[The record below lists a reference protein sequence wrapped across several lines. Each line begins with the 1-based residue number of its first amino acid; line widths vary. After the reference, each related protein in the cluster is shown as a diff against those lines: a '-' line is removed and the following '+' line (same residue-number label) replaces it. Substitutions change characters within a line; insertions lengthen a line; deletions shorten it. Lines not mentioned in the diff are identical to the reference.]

1 MKVSR
6 KDCYTQ
12 NKNNMPL
19 FFNYLFRRDDFYY
32 WSPPPPFERW
42 EERGTY
48 IKINDNIYAEGAY
61 KTFSSYEFIV
71 NKRGGESGKV
81 IFNYP
86 VDYIRINDR
95 VEYYLKGKLKFVG
108 FVEYVDGASKELSI
122 IPAWGKLNYQYFA
135 GDSIEEAEQPAR
147 KIVFDMKPK
156 IETMGII
163 WKDENITIEENTF
176 KLKTNYSG
184 KSVIE
189 ILEEVEDLMSANW
202 CFGVDFNNEFYFKEI
217 DDKPKKTI
225 NYFENHFSES
235 EYELDTSNLVTRYI
249 CKIKSNNGDTSGTR
263 TLPVIVGSEETLK
276 YPPISLEQEIGIKVD
291 TYEVD
296 AYYSKEQY
304 DLVYERAYKLL
315 NNQIKSEV
323 VKLKNIN
330 FNNIDID
337 FNEAVKIIMK
347 PENNYYN
354 DTSFEEPVYNAYES
368 NNLYSSEILQI
379 NIDIDKEII
388 PNYKQANEI
397 NLYDIDLGYRK
408 MTLKSY
414 ALKKIFIY
422 YSIGEDRDA
431 TGIFVVT
438 DGEKTQRKYCIDGF
452 GEFDIQ
458 GYDKI
463 KLKIINERSNVIY
476 NKITVFFDVGVRE
489 FSMNARTLTYSY
501 NNNSLSVEGQFA
513 KMNVKLTNYLFMLE
527 NNIKRT
533 GNIINNA

>member
-1 MKVSR
+1 MIVNR

-19 FFNYLFRRDDFYY
+19 FFNYLFRRNDFYY
-32 WSPPPPFERW
+32 WLPPPPFERW

-61 KTFSSYEFIV
+61 KTFSSYEFIL

-86 VDYIRINDR
+86 VDYIKINDR
-95 VEYYLKGKLKFVG
+95 LEYYLKGKLKFVG

-122 IPAWGKLNYQYFA
+122 IPTWGKLNYQL
-135 GDSIEEAEQPAR
+135 
-147 KIVFDMKPK
+147 
-156 IETMGII
+156 
-163 WKDENITIEENTF
+163 ITGTTAEENTMF
-176 KLKTNYSG
+176 AYDIIQAMKAHITKAGILWDDNLITVPKREYTMSMKFG
-184 KSVIE
+184 GRSVSDILDEIE
-189 ILEEVEDLMSANW
+189 EEMSDTW
-202 CFGVDFNNEFYFKEI
+202 CWGVNFNNYFYFTEI

-235 EYELDTSNLVTRYI
+235 EFDEDSGDLVSRYI
-249 CKIKSNNGDTSGTR
+249 CKVGYKNQDTSGTKV
-263 TLPVIVGSEETLK
+263 LKKIVGDDPK
-276 YPPISLEQEIGIKVD
+276 YPPIQWLDNKIGIKFGE
-291 TYEVD
+291 YETTLD
-296 AYYSKEQY
+296 GRDPALEEE
-304 DLVYERAYKLL
+304 VYKRAYQLL
-315 NNQIKSEV
+315 GKQINKEV
-323 VKLKNIN
+323 IKLKNIN

-337 FNEAVKIIMK
+337 YNEAVKIIMK

-368 NNLYSSEILQI
+368 NNLYSSEILQLDL
-379 NIDIDKEII
+379 NIDKEII

-397 NLYDIDLGYRK
+397 NLYDIDLGYRR

-414 ALKKIFIY
+414 TLKKLYIY

-431 TGIFVVT
+431 AGIFSVT
-438 DGEKTQRKYCIDGF
+438 DGEKSQRKYCVDGF
-452 GEFDIQ
+452 GEFNID

-463 KLKIINERSNVIY
+463 KLKVINERSNVIY
-476 NKITVFFDVGVRE
+476 NKMTVFFDLGVRE

-501 NNNSLSVEGQFA
+501 ENNSLSIEGQFA
-513 KMNVKLTNYLFMLE
+513 KMNVKLSNYLQKLE
-527 NNIKRT
+527 NRRKRT
-533 GNIINNA
+533 ENAINNS

>member
-19 FFNYLFRRDDFYY
+19 FFNYFFRRDDFYY

-71 NKRGGESGKV
+71 NKRGGESGKI

-95 VEYYLKGKLKFVG
+95 IEYYLKGKLKFVG

-122 IPAWGKLNYQYFA
+122 IPTWGKLNYQLITGTTAEEDTMFA
-135 GDSIEEAEQPAR
+135 YDIIQAMKVHITKAGILWDENLITVPKREYTMSMKFGGRSIADILDEIEEE
-147 KIVFDMKPK
+147 
-156 IETMGII
+156 
-163 WKDENITIEENTF
+163 
-176 KLKTNYSG
+176 
-184 KSVIE
+184 
-189 ILEEVEDLMSANW
+189 MSDSW
-202 CFGVDFNNEFYFKEI
+202 CWGVNFNNYFYFTEI

-235 EYELDTSNLVTRYI
+235 EFEEDSGDLISRYI
-249 CKIKSNNGDTSGTR
+249 CKVGYKNQDTSGTKV
-263 TLPVIVGSEETLK
+263 LKKIVGDDPK
-276 YPPISLEQEIGIKVD
+276 YPPIEWLDNKIGIKFGE
-291 TYEVD
+291 YETTLD
-296 AYYSKEQY
+296 GRDEALEEE
-304 DLVYERAYKLL
+304 VYKRAYQLL
-315 NNQIKSEV
+315 NKQINKEV

-368 NNLYSSEILQI
+368 NNLFSSEILQI

-397 NLYDIDLGYRK
+397 NLYDIDLGYRR

-431 TGIFVVT
+431 TGIFAVT
-438 DGEKTQRKYCIDGF
+438 DGEKTQRKYCVDGF
-452 GEFDIQ
+452 GEFDIK

-463 KLKIINERSNVIY
+463 KLKIINEKSNVIY